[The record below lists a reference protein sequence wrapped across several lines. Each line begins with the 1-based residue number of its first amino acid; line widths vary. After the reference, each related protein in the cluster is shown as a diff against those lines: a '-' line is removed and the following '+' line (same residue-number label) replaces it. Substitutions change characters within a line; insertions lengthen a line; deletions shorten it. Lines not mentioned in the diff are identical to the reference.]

1 MFKFTRMLVPFIIF
15 AGLGF
20 FLWRGLYNDPHRI
33 PSALVNKS
41 VPEFKMTNLFHP
53 KNMLTQEIFKG
64 HVSILNVFASWC
76 MYCLSEHA
84 IMMDL
89 ARPGD
94 VEIYGLNYKDDRH
107 KALKWLERYGNPFNK
122 IIFDPNGQLAVNLGV
137 YGTPETFIIDSHG
150 VIRYRYAG
158 PITQQV
164 LQQSIMPEIE
174 KLKVE
179 ELGHD

>member
-1 MFKFTRMLVPFIIF
+1 LPLIF
-15 AGLGF
+15 FGLIGF

-33 PSALVNKS
+33 PSALIDQAMPS
-41 VPEFKMTNLFHP
+41 FKMTNLFYP
-53 KNMLTQEIFKG
+53 NENITQKIFNG

-94 VEIYGLNYKDDRH
+94 VEIYGLNYKDNRE
-107 KALKWLERYGNPFNK
+107 KAMKWLERYGNPFHK
-122 IIFDPNGQLAVNLGV
+122 IIYDPTGQLAMNLGV
-137 YGTPETFIIDSHG
+137 YGTPETFIIDAQG
-150 VIRYRYAG
+150 IVRYRYAG

-164 LQQSIMPEIE
+164 LQQSLMPEIE
-174 KLKVE
+174 RLKQE
-179 ELGHD
+179 ELQHD